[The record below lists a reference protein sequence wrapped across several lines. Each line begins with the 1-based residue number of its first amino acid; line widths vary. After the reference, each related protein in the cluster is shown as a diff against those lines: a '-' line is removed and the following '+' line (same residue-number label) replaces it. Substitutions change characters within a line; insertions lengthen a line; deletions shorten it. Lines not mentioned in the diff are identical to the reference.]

1 MTRHSLEIAAAL
13 AFLVMAAP
21 AFGQA
26 ASSRGAV
33 TGAFAN
39 VGQVGV
45 AGNPLNNFGIVGGRY
60 TQTSQSILAN
70 AGRSP
75 VPPPSASY
83 LGHVNYQVDIGGVP
97 ASGGSRPNM
106 LQASLNRNLLAAGAY
121 FGPDRATTVLGRIS
135 HNPNGPLYQAMGAR
149 RATGRRG
156 LTVGDLAGASLDRTN
171 SLLLPRSPLA
181 RLAAGSRT
189 QSTLLADSS
198 DEMSAPADGTTIAT
212 PEQAVDMLIPADA
225 SPEQRRSLRM
235 AHRARDFMERGD
247 DLMRQGK
254 YREARG
260 LYDIAR
266 ITAPDDPSPHF
277 RMFVAALLM
286 DDVAQSSIY
295 LKHGLRRMTSL
306 EQCRVIPAE
315 CTPTEETLRTQLRRF
330 AQGSLSPTASS
341 GERMVYSYLA
351 FIFNDLTVAR
361 SEARKAA
368 DLAPN
373 ISELA
378 RYAELLSRQNP
389 PPAPRG

>member
-1 MTRHSLEIAAAL
+1 MPRHSLGTAAAL
-13 AFLVMAAP
+13 VLLASLAP

-26 ASSRGAV
+26 ANRGGAV
-33 TGAFAN
+33 TGAFAP

-45 AGNPLNNFGIVGGRY
+45 SNNPLNNFGIVGGRY
-60 TQTSQSILAN
+60 TQTSNSLLAN
-70 AGRSP
+70 AGRTP
-75 VPPPSASY
+75 APPPSANY
-83 LGHVNYQVDIGGVP
+83 LGQVNYQVDIGGVP
-97 ASGGSRPNM
+97 ASGGSRPN
-106 LQASLNRNLLAAGAY
+106 LFQASLNRNLLAAGAY

-156 LTVGDLAGASLDRTN
+156 LSVGELAGASLDRTN

-189 QSTLLADSS
+189 LTQFSADAP
-198 DEMSAPADGTTIAT
+198 DELSAPTDAPAIAT
-212 PEQAVDMLIPADA
+212 PEQAVEMLIPPDA
-225 SPEQRRSLRM
+225 TPDQRRALRV
-235 AHRARDFMERGD
+235 AHRARDYVERGD

-266 ITAPDDPSPHF
+266 ITAPDDPTPHF

-315 CTPTEETLRTQLRRF
+315 CLPSEETLRTQLRRF
-330 AQGSLSPTASS
+330 AQASLLPTASS
-341 GERMVYSYLA
+341 GEHMVYSYLA
-351 FIFNDLTVAR
+351 FVFNDTTVAR
-361 SEARKAA
+361 TEARKASE
-368 DLAPN
+368 LAPHS
-373 ISELA
+373 SELA
-378 RYAELLSRQNP
+378 RFAEFLNRQTTSA
-389 PPAPRG
+389 APRG

>member
-1 MTRHSLEIAAAL
+1 MTRHSLGIAAAL
-13 AFLVMAAP
+13 AFLFMAAP

-75 VPPPSASY
+75 APPPSANY
-83 LGHVNYQVDIGGVP
+83 LGQVNYQIDIGGVP
-97 ASGGSRPNM
+97 ASGGTRPNM

-171 SLLLPRSPLA
+171 SMLLPRSPLA

-198 DEMSAPADGTTIAT
+198 DEMSAPADAASIAT

-361 SEARKAA
+361 TEARKAA

-378 RYAELLSRQNP
+378 RYAEMLSRQTTP
-389 PPAPRG
+389 TPRG